1 MGSYIRGFFGVVG
14 AIGKFK
20 KYGVRIHLF
29 LSGLIGLILGII
41 IFYGGYSLSDDI
53 GTKVVE
59 WYPFSWGV
67 QFVEQASAF
76 IGSTIIIVVGLLMFK
91 FLIMAVCSP
100 ILSFVSEKVEM
111 QLVGDPSPTSFSPI
125 GIIRDFIRGITVAS
139 TNLVKELFFLGL
151 LALLGLVLPFAVP
164 LITALAFLIQAYYAG
179 YGNLDFFLERRFSA
193 RESNRVARNN
203 RFGLMGIGT
212 AFLLIIMV
220 PVIGWILGPMMA
232 TIAATEY
239 GVRKGLD
246 PQLDPHL

>member
-1 MGSYIRGFFGVVG
+1 
-14 AIGKFK
+14 
-20 KYGVRIHLF
+20 
-29 LSGLIGLILGII
+29 
-41 IFYGGYSLSDDI
+41 
-53 GTKVVE
+53 
-59 WYPFSWGV
+59 
-67 QFVEQASAF
+67 
-76 IGSTIIIVVGLLMFK
+76 
-91 FLIMAVCSP
+91 
-100 ILSFVSEKVEM
+100 M
-111 QLVGDPSPTSFSPI
+111 QLVGDPAPTAFSLI

-151 LALLGLVLPFAVP
+151 LALLGLVLPIAVP
-164 LITALAFLIQAYYAG
+164 LITALAFLTQAYYAG
-179 YGNLDFFLERRFSA
+179 YGNLDFFLERRFTA